1 MLQKMRAAMKAA
13 TPNWTGWKTAKL
25 VLTVIGALAADFVTT
40 KDFDAL
46 GAAAATAI
54 HIAASVVGQVDAI
67 ALTIVIALSGTAAG
81 PTIQRKAP

>member
-1 MLQKMRAAMKAA
+1 MSSQESPSSTRKDMIS
-13 TPNWTGWKTAKL
+13 L